1 MPSFKDLSYELK
13 NENIIISGDGG
24 AFNYLPRFFCY
35 KKNNLTFILN
45 GLGGLNSDI
54 ILVLVDNDIYKYKL
68 N

>member
-24 AFNYLPRFFCY
+24 AFNYLPRFFCQ
-35 KKNNLTFILN
+35 KKDSLTFILN
-45 GLGGLNSDI
+45 GLGGLNGDI
-54 ILVLVDNDIYKYKL
+54 ILVLIDNDIYKYKL